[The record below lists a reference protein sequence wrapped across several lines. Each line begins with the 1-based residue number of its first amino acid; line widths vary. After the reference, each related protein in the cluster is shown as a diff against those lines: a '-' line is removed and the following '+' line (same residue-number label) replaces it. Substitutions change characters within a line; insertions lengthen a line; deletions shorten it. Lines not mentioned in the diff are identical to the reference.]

1 MVLKGRLELWPVV
14 IILQQRGTRGR
25 VEVARPPENQKV
37 DMIRRLRKIKCLSF
51 KILVLY
57 LHDSFMIQI
66 YNKYIDPILQ
76 LYLII
81 TCYLLMLDSPSILYY
96 IQI

>member
-1 MVLKGRLELWPVV
+1 
-14 IILQQRGTRGR
+14 
-25 VEVARPPENQKV
+25 
-37 DMIRRLRKIKCLSF
+37 
-51 KILVLY
+51 
-57 LHDSFMIQI
+57 MIQI